1 MILLKDLLCWD
12 YQDVVNFKLNSRK
25 ESKKIH
31 LSDEARAA
39 LKKYLA
45 ADYKLYN
52 YFKSKFEEK
61 LQKFGEHKMSHEL
74 SLLR

>member
-1 MILLKDLLCWD
+1 MILMKDMLCWD
-12 YQDVVNFKLNSRK
+12 YHDVVNFKLNSRK

-52 YFKSKFEEK
+52 YFKAKFEER
-61 LQKFGEHKMSHEL
+61 LLKFGQHRMNHEL